1 VQSSLATCSNQKL
14 AFKYFGPYVILEKIR
29 AVAYKL
35 ALSANSAIHPVF
47 HISQLKKLVSKF
59 PVSSVLPTDAVEY
72 QVPEKVLASRMEKG
86 GDVEVAQVLI
96 KWSQMGADLATWE
109 DKVALMQ
116 QFPAA
121 PAWGQAGRQDR
132 GSVSSVREALGKRA
146 RRDNIK

>member
-1 VQSSLATCSNQKL
+1 VQSSLATRSNQKL
-14 AFKYFGPYVILEKIR
+14 AFKYFGPYVILEKIG

-59 PVSSVLPTDAVEY
+59 LVSSVLPTDAVEY

-96 KWSQMGADLATWE
+96 KWVPTW
-109 DKVALMQ
+109 L
-116 QFPAA
+116 
-121 PAWGQAGRQDR
+121 
-132 GSVSSVREALGKRA
+132 LGKT
-146 RRDNIK
+146 KLL